1 MAHEGVTRKLAAIVA
16 ADMVGYSRLMGL
28 NEAGIVTRQKASLD
42 ELINPKIKEY
52 GGRLV
57 KTTGDGILVE
67 FPSAV
72 DAVLCSVT
80 IQREMVDRE
89 ADIAEDRR
97 IQYRV
102 GINLGEIIIEGDDIF
117 GDGVNVASR
126 LEALAEPGGIRISQA
141 VFNNVKGKLDL
152 GFADLGTQKVKN
164 IAEPVPTYQVLLDP
178 SDAGRVIAAKR
189 MRLTSW
195 RWPVATAAV
204 ALLIAAI
211 VGSGAY
217 WWLLDSS
224 KQELRDTV
232 GLPAGTPSIAVLPFE
247 DTSGD
252 KRLAALARGFTDDI
266 TLELSR
272 FKELSIIGRQAT
284 ASARSKGANALSVG
298 QELGV
303 RYVITGTLRNAEDQ
317 ARVVVNLVDVRSGS
331 NIWTERY
338 DFNQDAQNF
347 FELQDRTVGLIVAAI
362 ASDFGALTKAR
373 FTDSRGR
380 APESLIAYECVLQA
394 QRFFSTFDPKEF
406 GPARECLENTVKKD
420 PEYAEAWAWLGGIY
434 QEQVASGFDSKKI
447 DSLDQARRAIDNA
460 LRIAPNNQQA
470 LLFLVED
477 HFHRRKLD
485 NAIEVAERAIA
496 LNPNN
501 TGMVMTLGW
510 FIAGSGDCEQGL
522 KIISDSV
529 KRVPGLPL
537 WRHNAFIRCLFDQRK
552 YKQVVDYIDDLFSQ
566 GTPMSPGLLQ
576 NANVFK
582 IAALYALGRKEESS
596 KHALKFQE
604 EAGRLLAGWVLTAK
618 YWFEPDLIQEVMIA
632 LKATN
637 VWPPN
642 AKD

>member
-1 MAHEGVTRKLAAIVA
+1 MAEGDAQRRLAAIVA
-16 ADMVGYSRLMGL
+16 IDVAGYSRLMG
-28 NEAGIVTRQKASLD
+28 AD
-42 ELINPKIKEY
+42 EQGTLATLKLHRDALTQLVENHE
-52 GGRLV
+52 GRLV
-57 KTTGDGILVE
+57 GQAGDGLLLE
-67 FPSAV
+67 FPSVVEAV
-72 DAVLCSVT
+72 TCA
-80 IQREMVDRE
+80 IEMQ
-89 ADIAEDRR
+89 AAMAERNEEIPDDKKMLFR
-97 IQYRV
+97 I
-102 GINLGEIIIEGDDIF
+102 GINLGDVLVDGDDIF
-117 GDGVNVASR
+117 GDGVNVAAR
-126 LEALAEPGGIRISQA
+126 LEGLAEPGGICISNSAHEQVRDRIEITFDDMGE
-141 VFNNVKGKLDL
+141 VE
-152 GFADLGTQKVKN
+152 VKN
-164 IAEPVPTYQVLLDP
+164 IARPVRVFRVLLD
-178 SDAGRVIAAKR
+178 GGNVAAETKTFAR
-189 MRLTSW
+189 FPNW
-195 RWPVATAAV
+195 RWAAA

-224 KQELRDTV
+224 KQGLRDTV

-303 RYVITGTLRNAEDQ
+303 RYVVTGTLRNAGDQ

-331 NIWTERY
+331 DIWTERF

-347 FELQDRTVGLIVAAI
+347 FELQDRTVGSIVAAI

-406 GPARECLENTVKKD
+406 GPARECLENTVKKE
-420 PEYAEAWAWLGGIY
+420 PEYAEAWAWLGGLY
-434 QEQVASGFDSKKI
+434 QEQVASGFDPKKT

-485 NAIEVAERAIA
+485 NAIKVAERAIA

-501 TGMVMTLGW
+501 TGMVMTLGF
-510 FIAGSGDCEQGL
+510 FIAHSGDCEQGL

-529 KRVPGLPL
+529 KRVPGLPT

-552 YKQVVDYIDDLFSQ
+552 YKQVVDYIDDLYSQ
-566 GTPMSPGLLQ
+566 GTPMGPGTLR
-576 NANVFK
+576 NANLFK
-582 IAALYALGRKEESS
+582 IAALYALDRKEESS
-596 KHALKFQE
+596 KVALKFQE
-604 EAGRLLAGWVLTAK
+604 EAGGLLAGWVQTAK
-618 YWFEPDLIQEVMIA
+618 YWYEPDLIQEVMIA
-632 LKATN
+632 LKAAN